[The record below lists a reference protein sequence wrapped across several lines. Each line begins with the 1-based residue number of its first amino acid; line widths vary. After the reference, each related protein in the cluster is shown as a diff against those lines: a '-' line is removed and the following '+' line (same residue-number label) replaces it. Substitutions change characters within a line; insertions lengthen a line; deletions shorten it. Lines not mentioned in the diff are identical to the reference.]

1 VLLLF
6 STLKKAFLHKDNS
19 PLIRRSEPK
28 LIHRHFLDV
37 VLATTRRCDEQQQ
50 WRPAPLPLLS
60 MIGRTT
66 IFWTGTFCVLFDGA
80 TVKQWGANYQLMPVA
95 ASLMILWQV
104 QVLSKDQ
111 LAQFPSLAVS
121 KGPFSLCCCAGN
133 TVRVWVWGGKGSQ
146 RNGRK
151 KERKKKKCNFSP
163 RRCGV
168 SSHRTRCWC
177 TPDTRRQDPLTF

>member
-1 VLLLF
+1 MRN
-6 STLKKAFLHKDNS
+6 DNS

-28 LIHRHFLDV
+28 PIHRHFLDV
-37 VLATTRRCDEQQQ
+37 VLATTRRWDEQQQ
-50 WRPAPLPLLS
+50 QRPAPLPLLS
-60 MIGRTT
+60 MMGRTT

-80 TVKQWGANYQLMPVA
+80 TVKQWGAKQLMPVA

-121 KGPFSLCCCAGN
+121 KAPFSLCCCAGN
-133 TVRVWVWGGKGSQ
+133 TVRVWGGKG
-146 RNGRK
+146 REARGMEGRK
-151 KERKKKKCNFSP
+151 KKRRKKKCNFSP
-163 RRCGV
+163 WRCGV
-168 SSHRTRCWC
+168 RSHRTRYWC